1 MSFVG
6 TKSVGYNRMRFLL
19 DSLLDID
26 RQLQAS
32 TEGRGRLLI
41 CQGQPAAI
49 FRRLNEQVRLLK
61 ICVEQ
66 DCEPIWNKRDEATKT
81 LCRELGIEYVEKVSH
96 TLWDPR
102 MVIDTNGGIAPL
114 TYQMFLVSN

>member
-1 MSFVG
+1 
-6 TKSVGYNRMRFLL
+6 MRFLL

-26 RQLQAS
+26 RQLQAV

-66 DCEPIWNKRDEATKT
+66 DCEPIWNQRDEATKN